1 MPGPAEL
8 AAKPSCWLLNVT
20 QSGERGQAGGGAA
33 AALQRQ
39 KSLTDSGVS
48 SWQHN
53 VAFLPWL
60 RPSLCPVYHPWHC
73 VLPGLHAVDL
83 PP

>member
-1 MPGPAEL
+1 MPSTAEL

-20 QSGERGQAGGGAA
+20 QSGELGQAGGGAA
-33 AALQRQ
+33 AALRRQ
-39 KSLTDSGVS
+39 KSLMNSGVS

-60 RPSLCPVYHPWHC
+60 SPSLCPVYHPRALRC
-73 VLPGLHAVDL
+73 TQLRS
-83 PP
+83 